1 MLTGRRTVAGALLA
15 VALITATGSM
25 AGGGSPPPKKK
36 PLRPACAAEV
46 LGKKGRGYTGPQGRP
61 MLVSGDRWAAESTVE
76 IDFDGVPMKSVEV
89 DSDGEFQTDL
99 LFPSDATRGSH
110 SVNVSGH
117 EKGDGAEGEPSHCSY
132 VLSTNFYP
140 PEPEDAGAGNID
152 VTTTSTTTATDTTRL
167 TLPPGKFPTVTT
179 TTTG

>member
-1 MLTGRRTVAGALLA
+1 MLTGRRTTAGALLA
-15 VALITATGSM
+15 VALITATASI
-25 AGGGSPPPKKK
+25 AGGGSIAPKKK
-36 PLRPACAAEV
+36 PLRPECAAEV

-61 MLVSGDRWAAESTVE
+61 MLVRGDRWAAESTVE

-89 DSDGEFQTDL
+89 DSEGEFQTDV

-117 EKGDGAEGEPSHCSY
+117 EKGEGGEGEPAHCSY

-140 PEPEDAGAGNID
+140 PEPADAGAGEVD
-152 VTTTSTTTATDTTRL
+152 VTTTSTTTATTRL
-167 TLPPGKFPTVTT
+167 TLPSGKFPTVTT